1 MLRENIRR
9 NDKMAVE
16 LVKFKICLDL
26 KNPGQ
31 IIGKVIEGEYKG
43 KICFLPEW
51 CNNKEIG
58 KNGEGFVK
66 SDEGNYFVL
75 MGIDFEKN

>member
-1 MLRENIRR
+1 MLGENIRR
-9 NDKMAVE
+9 IKMAAE
-16 LVKFKICLDL
+16 IVKFKICLDS

-31 IIGKVIEGEYKG
+31 IIGKVTEGEHKR

-51 CNNKEIG
+51 CNDEEIG
-58 KNGEGFVK
+58 KKGKGFVK

-75 MGIDFEKN
+75 MGISFEKD